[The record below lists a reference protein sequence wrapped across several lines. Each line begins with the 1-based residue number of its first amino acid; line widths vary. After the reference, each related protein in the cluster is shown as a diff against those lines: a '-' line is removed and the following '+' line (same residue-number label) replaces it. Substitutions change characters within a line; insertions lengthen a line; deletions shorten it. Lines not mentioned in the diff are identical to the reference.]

1 MQDLLIR
8 LFVKNH
14 EHTRDPLVRQAYGTM
29 TSLVGITVNLIL
41 FTVKFIAG
49 TLSGSIAITG
59 DAVNNLSDAGSS
71 VISLISFKLAGKPAD
86 VEHPF
91 GHARIEY
98 IAAST
103 VAIIIL
109 LIGVELIKSS
119 VDKILN
125 PSAVTFTWVTAG
137 ILILSI
143 LAKLWLTHFNA
154 NLGKRIGSSVMK
166 ATAAD
171 SLSDVLATT
180 VVLISAALSPVIH
193 FQLDGYMGIA
203 VALFIMNAGLG
214 ILKETLDSILGQG
227 PTEELAEQIE
237 TYIHR
242 YPGVSGI
249 HDLVAHNYGP
259 GRWFASVHVEVDAAV
274 DILVS
279 HDLVD
284 TIERDIMHELGVH
297 LVIHMDPIVKDDP
310 KINEYSQ
317 LTQEIVTAVD
327 PALTVHDFRLVRG
340 LAFKKLVFDVTV
352 PYDCRKS
359 DQQILDEI
367 ELSLKAKQIHA
378 VITIDRSYLS
388 ASNYKIKKSRITT
401 SGPHDTH

>member
-1 MQDLLIR
+1 MQNFLIR
-8 LFVKNH
+8 RFVKNH
-14 EHTRDPLVRQAYGTM
+14 ENTKSPDVRQAYGTM
-29 TSLVGITVNLIL
+29 TSVVGIVVNVFL
-41 FTVKFIAG
+41 FVIKFIAG

-71 VISLISFKLAGKPAD
+71 IISLISFRISNKPAD
-86 VEHPF
+86 LEHPF

-103 VAIIIL
+103 VAVIIL
-109 LIGVELIKSS
+109 LIGVELIQTSIGKIRQPSE
-119 VDKILN
+119 VD
-125 PSAVTFTWVTAG
+125 FTLLTAG
-137 ILILSI
+137 ILIFSI
-143 LAKLWLTHFNA
+143 LAKLWLTRFNA
-154 NLGKRIGSSVMK
+154 SLGKRIGSSVMK

-171 SLSDVLATT
+171 SLADVMATT
-180 VVLISAALSPVIH
+180 VVLISAVLSPMIG

-203 VALFIMNAGLG
+203 VALFIMNSGLG

-237 TYIHR
+237 EYIHR
-242 YPGVSGI
+242 YPGISGI

-259 GRWFASVHVEVDAAV
+259 NRWFASVHVEVDASV

-284 TIERDIMHELGVH
+284 TVERDIMSELGIH
-297 LVIHMDPIVKDDP
+297 LVIHMDPVVKDDP
-310 KINEYSQ
+310 QINEYCH
-317 LTQEIVTAVD
+317 LTEEIVTAVD
-327 PALTVHDFRLVRG
+327 ESLTLHDFRLIRG
-340 LAFKKLVFDVTV
+340 SAFKKIVFDVTV
-352 PYDCRKS
+352 PYDCKKS

-367 ELSLKAKQIHA
+367 EASMKAKHIHA

-388 ASNYKIKKSRITT
+388 KSNYKIKKSRTL
-401 SGPHDTH
+401 